1 MKELAGLADAA
12 RPRASTV
19 ADDLAALYTHKYC
32 TDVDLV
38 YQVGTAGSH
47 LAQSSP
53 QRHYQ

>member
-38 YQVGTAGSH
+38 YQVGT
-47 LAQSSP
+47 
-53 QRHYQ
+53 